1 MQSVVVAGPTGDPD
15 KEWRRTQA
23 SRFKGLT
30 WFALFISSALYAAH
44 FFFGGGL
51 GHRILDSWAYLQISD
66 GRQVGVPFNT
76 RILSSSAAALIA
88 AAAGL
93 SASTVFDLLT
103 PASLLGSLFLLR
115 KIIGRRG
122 GSQEWQA
129 AVLLAFGC
137 SLAVTF
143 GYTPILVD
151 PILLLFV
158 CLTIAALDGGH
169 LAVAL
174 AVVCAATLA
183 KEYGVVLGVV
193 WAFHAFRHG
202 FRKLAC
208 LGLILPVVT
217 LLIVILT
224 RKSDSGPGLPSWPA
238 FAFHL
243 MFEYQLSVFRLRGPT
258 DYGKLVYLWSWCAVW
273 PTLFIAASS
282 LFFRRVGRVKM
293 TADQLSFAI
302 VLGTLPV
309 LLLGDWIR
317 SLIIM
322 VPFACLVAT
331 AHPLARDRRFA
342 LLLAVGGLSTALARP
357 FHSETPPPYLFTL
370 MMTIVSAASSLAI
383 ATIFLRR
390 AQRGGAEELHSGLRK
405 TAGEVALQ

>member
-1 MQSVVVAGPTGDPD
+1 MQSVVIPGPTGDLD
-15 KEWRRTQA
+15 RQWRCTQA
-23 SRFKGLT
+23 SWVRGLA
-30 WFALFISSALYAAH
+30 WFALFFSSGLYAAH
-44 FFFGGGL
+44 FFLGGGL
-51 GHRILDSWAYLQISD
+51 GHRILDSWAYLQMSD
-66 GRQVGVPFNT
+66 GQQVGVPFNS

-88 AAAGL
+88 AATGL

-103 PASLLGSLFLLR
+103 PASLLWSLFLLR

-143 GYTPILVD
+143 GYTPVLVD
-151 PILLLFV
+151 PTLLLFV
-158 CLTIAALDGGH
+158 CLTITALDGGR
-169 LAVAL
+169 LAL
-174 AVVCAATLA
+174 ALAAVCAATLT

-193 WAFHAFRHG
+193 WAFHAFHYG

-208 LGLILPVVT
+208 LGLILPAAT
-217 LLIVILT
+217 LLIVVLT
-224 RKSDSGPGLPSWPA
+224 RQSNSALGLPTWPA

-243 MFEYQLSVFRLRGPT
+243 MFEYQLSVFRVRGPA

-273 PTLFIAASS
+273 PTLFIGTFS
-282 LFFRRVGRVKM
+282 LFFRRMGRVRM
-293 TADQLSFAI
+293 TADQVSFAI

-322 VPFACLVAT
+322 VPFACIVAT

-342 LLLAVGGLSTALARP
+342 SLLAVGGLSTALARP

-383 ATIFLRR
+383 AMILLRR
-390 AQRGGAEELHSGLRK
+390 ARSGGAKELHSGLRK